1 MAKWLS
7 VGPKLLILHEPTQ
20 AVDVGARQDILR
32 QIHSVADTGVSIL
45 LVSVETMDLA
55 EACDRVLV
63 YSGSGT
69 LDEIKT
75 NDPDEILDLVYS
87 RSVAS

>member
-1 MAKWLS
+1 MR
-7 VGPKLLILHEPTQ
+7 P
-20 AVDVGARQDILR
+20 R
-32 QIHSVADTGVSIL
+32 
-45 LVSVETMDLA
+45 
-55 EACDRVLV
+55 LV